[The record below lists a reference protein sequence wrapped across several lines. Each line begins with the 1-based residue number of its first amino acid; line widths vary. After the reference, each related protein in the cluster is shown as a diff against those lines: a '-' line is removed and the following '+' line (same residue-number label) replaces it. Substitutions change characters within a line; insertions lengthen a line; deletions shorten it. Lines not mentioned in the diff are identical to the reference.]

1 MKIETEKIKFNFSF
15 PTIIFAI
22 PTAII
27 GHSIHG
33 SFWWTIFDL
42 VFWPIFIRLIFTPT
56 KSSSMSYHFRLGDD
70 SSVAGMEI
78 DQASVNWS
86 TRVIG
91 LHDRASASQTVLA

>member
-1 MKIETEKIKFNFSF
+1 MKLETEKIKFNFSF

-42 VFWPIFIRLIFTPT
+42 VFWPISWIKWAI
-56 KSSSMSYHFRLGDD
+56 YQ
-70 SSVAGMEI
+70 E
-78 DQASVNWS
+78 VNVTIIKNAFNWF
-86 TRVIG
+86 
-91 LHDRASASQTVLA
+91 LQ